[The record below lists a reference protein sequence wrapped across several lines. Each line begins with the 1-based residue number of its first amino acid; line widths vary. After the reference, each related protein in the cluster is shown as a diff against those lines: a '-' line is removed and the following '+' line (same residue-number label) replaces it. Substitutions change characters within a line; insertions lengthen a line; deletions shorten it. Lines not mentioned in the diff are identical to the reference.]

1 MFIAD
6 HRNQVV
12 TENDLAVVVELRT
25 DYIDRFVRVRREKTA
40 LCQLLR
46 QKSTDN
52 FRALH
57 ADNRVDHGVIQIHA
71 NQRLCN
77 FLRLFRSRFQGRHI
91 NVIIDMCMVCCEM
104 SWTNL

>member
-12 TENDLAVVVELRT
+12 TENDLAVVVKLRA

-57 ADNRVDHGVIQIHA
+57 ADNRVDHGVIHEVDAATGSIVE
-71 NQRLCN
+71 
-77 FLRLFRSRFQGRHI
+77 F
-91 NVIIDMCMVCCEM
+91 DKE
-104 SWTNL
+104 WDD

>member
-12 TENDLAVVVELRT
+12 TENDLAVVVKLRA

-91 NVIIDMCMVCCEM
+91 NVIIDMCMVCCKM